1 MLYKRQHVCDDSTG
15 MQTFGFVKSSTA
27 PSAASYPAPAVA
39 SSLYPSMPMPMPMPT
54 TQTPTPTP
62 ASTRINV
69 PASLYPSPMPIPP
82 QPHPLQPTPTPQTTQ
97 TTAEALAQA
106 QTLAARYSKEHQR
119 LSAENAE
126 LQRAVAAL
134 KLELEHVSEAA
145 HAERQAWA
153 EERAALQQRDCLTSD
168 AVELQRQL
176 VDAQALAE
184 RLVQDKLDVLAVH
197 ETLQSRYEELM
208 RSTMAAARS
217 AAEPAAKAPL
227 APSAWDGD
235 MIGVDASTDWFTV
248 INGGVCANNGGNVCA
263 SHGGVEERKTNEHPD
278 GNEDDVM
285 HVTDAGTD
293 ADNALQKR
301 RHDIKA
307 QLQGMSETEVSRKF
321 KVDALTEMLA
331 AFGEEY
337 CTPKLVAVQRLL
349 TLCR

>member
-1 MLYKRQHVCDDSTG
+1 
-15 MQTFGFVKSSTA
+15 
-27 PSAASYPAPAVA
+27 
-39 SSLYPSMPMPMPMPT
+39 
-54 TQTPTPTP
+54 
-62 ASTRINV
+62 
-69 PASLYPSPMPIPP
+69 MPIPP
-82 QPHPLQPTPTPQTTQ
+82 QPQPRPQTTTQ
-97 TTAEALAQA
+97 TSAEALAQA
-106 QTLAARYSKEHQR
+106 QTLAARYAKENQR

-134 KLELEHVSEAA
+134 KLELEHLSESA

-184 RLVQDKLDVLAVH
+184 RLVQDKLDVMAVY
-197 ETLQSRYEELM
+197 ETLQSRYEALV

-217 AAEPAAKAPL
+217 TAEIQHDLAGETAPA
-227 APSAWDGD
+227 SAWDDG
-235 MIGVDASTDWFTV
+235 MSATSVSADWFNV
-248 INGGVCANNGGNVCA
+248 FNGSCGG
-263 SHGGVEERKTNEHPD
+263 GGVEERKSGVENVDH
-278 GNEDDVM
+278 DDVNVGSSIHADIDYM
-285 HVTDAGTD
+285 NLDVGVGVGVGVDASAD
-293 ADNALQKR
+293 ADDAIQKR

-337 CTPKLVAVQRLL
+337 CTPKLVAVQRLQ

>member
-1 MLYKRQHVCDDSTG
+1 
-15 MQTFGFVKSSTA
+15 MQTFGFVKSNTA
-27 PSAASYPAPAVA
+27 PSAVSYSAPAVA
-39 SSLYPSMPMPMPMPT
+39 SSLYPSMPMSQMPASVSVPVAT
-54 TQTPTPTP
+54 SAPA

-69 PASLYPSPMPIPP
+69 PASLYPSPMPMPP
-82 QPHPLQPTPTPQTTQ
+82 QPQPQPRPQTTTQ
-97 TTAEALAQA
+97 TTAEALVQA
-106 QTLAARYSKEHQR
+106 QTLAARYAKENQR

-134 KLELEHVSEAA
+134 KLELEHLSESV

-184 RLVQDKLDVLAVH
+184 RLVQDKLDVMAVY
-197 ETLQSRYEELM
+197 ETLQSRYEALV

-217 AAEPAAKAPL
+217 TAEIQHDLAGETAPA
-227 APSAWDGD
+227 SAWDDG
-235 MIGVDASTDWFTV
+235 MSATSVSADWFNV
-248 INGGVCANNGGNVCA
+248 FNGSCGG
-263 SHGGVEERKTNEHPD
+263 GGVEERKSGVENVDH
-278 GNEDDVM
+278 DDVNVGSSIHADIDYM
-285 HVTDAGTD
+285 NLDVGVDASAD
-293 ADNALQKR
+293 ADDAIQKR

-337 CTPKLVAVQRLL
+337 CTPKLVAVQRLM
-349 TLCR
+349 TLCK